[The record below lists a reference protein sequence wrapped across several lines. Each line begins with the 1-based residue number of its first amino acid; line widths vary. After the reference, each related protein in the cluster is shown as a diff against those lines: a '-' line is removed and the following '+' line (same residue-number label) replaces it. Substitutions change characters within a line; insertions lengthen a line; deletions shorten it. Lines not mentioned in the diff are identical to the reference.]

1 MSFRSYEELDKLKT
15 FEERIEYLRLD
26 GEVGVD
32 TFGFERVF
40 NQLFYH
46 SKEWKDIRN
55 HVIVRDNGCDL
66 GIRGREIPD
75 GIKILIHH
83 MNPISIS
90 DIERRSSIL
99 LNPNYLITTT
109 YPTHNEI
116 HYGNKPIVSTVGL
129 IERTKN
135 DTCPWR
141 RNEGV

>member
-90 DIERRSSIL
+90 NTL
-99 LNPNYLITTT
+99 
-109 YPTHNEI
+109 
-116 HYGNKPIVSTVGL
+116 
-129 IERTKN
+129 
-135 DTCPWR
+135 
-141 RNEGV
+141 